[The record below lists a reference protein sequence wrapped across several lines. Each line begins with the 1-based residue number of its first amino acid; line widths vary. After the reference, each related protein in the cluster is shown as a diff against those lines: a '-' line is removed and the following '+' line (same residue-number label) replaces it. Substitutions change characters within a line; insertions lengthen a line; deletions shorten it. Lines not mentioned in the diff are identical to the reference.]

1 MLKYSLNGDF
11 LPANKFAVTSAN
23 KFANTS
29 LLLKSKIMLQLNL
42 IHPQASDIAY
52 KTLIFPDGQPHI
64 VLNFDKIPQNTEGV
78 NIIARITNPTD
89 LFTVLMAK
97 DVLDAQVASSLAINI
112 ERIDL
117 TISYLMAARMDRQ
130 MTDGEP
136 FSLRIVA
143 AMLNQAG
150 FRHISI
156 FDPHSDVSTALIL
169 RSKAIG
175 NESFVS
181 KCLEHFYQNQER
193 DDYALISPDAGAL
206 KKIYKVAQFVDAPLV
221 VECSKIRDVKT
232 GHLSGFNTQVIDFQ
246 GKTCFIVD
254 DICDGGGTFVGLA
267 ALLKSRNAGK
277 IVLIVSH
284 GIFSKGFDLAGIDAI
299 YTTDS
304 FRDFKN
310 LPNHVVVFPF
320 NP

>member
-1 MLKYSLNGDF
+1 
-11 LPANKFAVTSAN
+11 
-23 KFANTS
+23 
-29 LLLKSKIMLQLNL
+29 MLQLNL
-42 IHPQASDIAY
+42 INPQASDIAY
-52 KTLIFPDGQPHI
+52 KTLTFPDGQPHI
-64 VLNFDKIPQNTEGV
+64 VFDFDRGLHKSFIDDTPSVV
-78 NIIARITNPTD
+78 NIIARIANPTD

-97 DVLDAQVASSLAINI
+97 DVLDAREFDFV
-112 ERIDL
+112 DL
-117 TISYLMAARMDRQ
+117 TITYLMAARMDRQ
-130 MTDGEP
+130 MTESEP

-150 FRHISI
+150 FRRISI

-181 KCLEHFYQNQER
+181 DCIKHFYQN
-193 DDYALISPDAGAL
+193 DSPWNYALISPDAGAL
-206 KKIYKVAQFVDAPLV
+206 KKIYKVARFINAPEV

-232 GHLSGFNTQVIDFQ
+232 GQLSGFQTNVADFRS
-246 GKTCFIVD
+246 KTCFIVD
-254 DICDGGGTFVGLA
+254 DICDGGGTFIGLA

-284 GIFSKGFDLAGIDAI
+284 GIFSKGFDLANIDAI

-304 FRDFKN
+304 FRNFDE
-310 LPNHVVVFPF
+310 LPPHVVVMPF
-320 NP
+320 DSIYN

>member
-1 MLKYSLNGDF
+1 
-11 LPANKFAVTSAN
+11 
-23 KFANTS
+23 
-29 LLLKSKIMLQLNL
+29 MLQLNL
-42 IHPQASDIAY
+42 IHPQASDISF

-64 VLNFDKIPQNTEGV
+64 VLNLDKNAIYTEGSLIV
-78 NIIARITNPTD
+78 ARIANPTD
-89 LFTVLMAK
+89 LFTILMAK
-97 DVLDAQVASSLAINI
+97 DVLDAHGF

-130 MTDGEP
+130 MTEGEP

-143 AMLNQAG
+143 AILNQAG
-150 FRHISI
+150 FRRISI

-175 NESFVS
+175 NEAFVG
-181 KCLEHFYQNQER
+181 KCLDHFYQNQEQN
-193 DDYALISPDAGAL
+193 DYALISPDAGAL
-206 KKIYKVAQFVDAPLV
+206 KKIYKVAQFVDAPSV
-221 VECSKIRDVKT
+221 IECSKMRDVKT
-232 GHLSGFNTQVIDFQ
+232 GQLSGFHTNIDNFH

-284 GIFSKGFDLAGIDAI
+284 GIFSKGFDLANIDAI

-304 FRDFKN
+304 FKDFN
-310 LPNHVVVFPF
+310 ELPSHAVVFPF
-320 NP
+320 V